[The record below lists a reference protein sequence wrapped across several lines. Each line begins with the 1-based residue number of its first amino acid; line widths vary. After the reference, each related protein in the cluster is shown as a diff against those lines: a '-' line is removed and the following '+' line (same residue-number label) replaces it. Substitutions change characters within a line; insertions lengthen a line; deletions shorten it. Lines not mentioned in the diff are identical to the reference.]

1 MHLQLLFQ
9 QLPIAMLI
17 YSDVNKDQTHND
29 KDYTYKRLD
38 LKWSTKNYRITFTEN
53 RTHESKR
60 SITSIVYNVILN
72 CKAEYLKS
80 SLLQSTAVIKTSSAI
95 AQIVRDADDV
105 HFSVDDVH
113 SDINN

>member
-1 MHLQLLFQ
+1 
-9 QLPIAMLI
+9 
-17 YSDVNKDQTHND
+17 
-29 KDYTYKRLD
+29 
-38 LKWSTKNYRITFTEN
+38 
-53 RTHESKR
+53 
-60 SITSIVYNVILN
+60 VYNVILN

-105 HFSVDDVH
+105 HFSVDDMH